1 MKLLHKQQTEK
12 KKMKYNTPK
21 KGMFSYGSYLQQ
33 RKAIPYNISY
43 NSILNYLKKNI
54 IGKPS
59 NNFLLLLEN
68 RLDTTLCRI
77 RFAQSIPQARQL
89 IYHKRIQINGR
100 AALPGYQLKP
110 GDILSIKKSLSFFL
124 LEEKKERQFK
134 VSKLIQQKM
143 NSGME
148 RSKKMPLSKMR
159 AFKYQK
165 KKRKISK
172 KKKRTFLFR
181 PLNYEINFVT
191 GTAIFLY
198 PPQKLYYSQRL
209 YPDLI
214 RRSYKQTL

>member
-12 KKMKYNTPK
+12 QKIKYNTPK

-124 LEEKKERQFK
+124 PLFITPFRQLK
-134 VSKLIQQKM
+134 VSKF
-143 NSGME
+143 
-148 RSKKMPLSKMR
+148 KKMKLS
-159 AFKYQK
+159 QK
-165 KKRKISK
+165 NKKRKISK
-172 KKKRTFLFR
+172 KRPTFLFR
-181 PLNYEINFVT
+181 PLSYEINFVT

-209 YPDLI
+209 YPDFI

>member
-12 KKMKYNTPK
+12 KKMKYNTNYN
-21 KGMFSYGSYLQQ
+21 GMFSYGSYLQQ

-100 AALPGYQLKP
+100 AAKVLPGYQLKP
-110 GDILSIKKSLSFFL
+110 GDILSIKKSQ
-124 LEEKKERQFK
+124 KKMIKDGTPFRQFK
-134 VSKLIQQKM
+134 VSKFIKM

-148 RSKKMPLSKMR
+148 QRTSTVFSKMR
-159 AFKYQK
+159 AFQK
-165 KKRKISK
+165 KNQKRKISK

-209 YPDLI
+209 YPDFI

>member
-1 MKLLHKQQTEK
+1 MKLLQKQQTEK
-12 KKMKYNTPK
+12 QKMKYNTPK

-124 LEEKKERQFK
+124 PLL
-134 VSKLIQQKM
+134 SALQKTPFRLFL
-143 NSGME
+143 NRHS
-148 RSKKMPLSKMR
+148 
-159 AFKYQK
+159 QK
-165 KKRKISK
+165 NKKRKISK
-172 KKKRTFLFR
+172 KRPTFLFR

-209 YPDLI
+209 YPDFI

>member
-12 KKMKYNTPK
+12 QKIKYNTPK
-21 KGMFSYGSYLQQ
+21 NYNGMFSYGSYLQQ

-124 LEEKKERQFK
+124 PLLSALQKTPFRQLK
-134 VSKLIQQKM
+134 VSKIKLIKLALNQK
-143 NSGME
+143 N
-148 RSKKMPLSKMR
+148 
-159 AFKYQK
+159 

-172 KKKRTFLFR
+172 KRPTFLFR

-209 YPDLI
+209 YPDFI

>member
-1 MKLLHKQQTEK
+1 MKLLQKQQTEK
-12 KKMKYNTPK
+12 QKMKYNTPK

-124 LEEKKERQFK
+124 PLLSKSAIIGTPFRQLK
-134 VSKLIQQKM
+134 VSKIKL
-143 NSGME
+143 
-148 RSKKMPLSKMR
+148 KKMKPFFS
-159 AFKYQK
+159 QK
-165 KKRKISK
+165 NKKRKISK
-172 KKKRTFLFR
+172 KRPTFLFR

-209 YPDLI
+209 YPDFI

>member
-1 MKLLHKQQTEK
+1 MKLLQKQQTEK
-12 KKMKYNTPK
+12 QKMKYNTPK

-124 LEEKKERQFK
+124 PLLSKSAIIGTPFRQLK
-134 VSKLIQQKM
+134 VSKI
-143 NSGME
+143 
-148 RSKKMPLSKMR
+148 KKMKPFFS
-159 AFKYQK
+159 QK
-165 KKRKISK
+165 NKKRKISK
-172 KKKRTFLFR
+172 KRPTFLFR

-209 YPDLI
+209 YPDFI

>member
-12 KKMKYNTPK
+12 KKMKS
-21 KGMFSYGSYLQQ
+21 GMFSYGSYLQQ

-124 LEEKKERQFK
+124 PSKSAIIGTPFRQFK
-134 VSKLIQQKM
+134 VSKLRQQKI
-143 NSGME
+143 NSGHPSHE
-148 RSKKMPLSKMR
+148 LSSLGWKRM
-159 AFKYQK
+159 KN

-172 KKKRTFLFR
+172 KRPTFLFR

-209 YPDLI
+209 YPDFI

>member
-1 MKLLHKQQTEK
+1 
-12 KKMKYNTPK
+12 
-21 KGMFSYGSYLQQ
+21 MFSYGSYLQQ

-124 LEEKKERQFK
+124 PLFITPFRQLK
-134 VSKLIQQKM
+134 VSKF
-143 NSGME
+143 
-148 RSKKMPLSKMR
+148 KKMKLS
-159 AFKYQK
+159 QK
-165 KKRKISK
+165 NKKRKISK
-172 KKKRTFLFR
+172 KRPTFLFR
-181 PLNYEINFVT
+181 PLSYEINFVT

-209 YPDLI
+209 YPDFI

>member
-12 KKMKYNTPK
+12 QKMRSKYNTPNN
-21 KGMFSYGSYLQQ
+21 GMFSYGSYLQQ

-124 LEEKKERQFK
+124 PLLSKSAIIGTPFRLFLKK
-134 VSKLIQQKM
+134 
-143 NSGME
+143 
-148 RSKKMPLSKMR
+148 KKMKPFFS
-159 AFKYQK
+159 QK
-165 KKRKISK
+165 NKKRKISK
-172 KKKRTFLFR
+172 KRPTFLFR

-209 YPDLI
+209 YPDFI

>member
-1 MKLLHKQQTEK
+1 M
-12 KKMKYNTPK
+12 
-21 KGMFSYGSYLQQ
+21 
-33 RKAIPYNISY
+33 
-43 NSILNYLKKNI
+43 
-54 IGKPS
+54 
-59 NNFLLLLEN
+59 EN

-77 RFAQSIPQARQL
+77 RFAQSIPHARQL

-124 LEEKKERQFK
+124 PLLSALQKTPFRQLK
-134 VSKLIQQKM
+134 VSKIKLIKLALNQK
-143 NSGME
+143 N
-148 RSKKMPLSKMR
+148 
-159 AFKYQK
+159 

-172 KKKRTFLFR
+172 KRPTFLFR

-209 YPDLI
+209 YPDFI